1 MRGRGHLPFAAVVT
15 TAEPPSWS
23 EGTGHD
29 EVIETLLAMAGS
41 EHRWGD
47 CSRALHLLDHVER
60 IIGALPEADQRLRS
74 RCRSDA
80 GRAAL
85 A

>member
-1 MRGRGHLPFAAVVT
+1 MVT
-15 TAEPPSWS
+15 ATTPPSWS

-29 EVIETLLAMAGS
+29 EVIETLLAMAEA

-47 CSRALHLLDHVER
+47 AYRALHLLDHVER
-60 IIGALPEADQRLRS
+60 IVGTLPEACQRLLL
-74 RCRSDA
+74 RCRRET
-80 GRAAL
+80 GRPAL